1 MAADGSDQR
10 ELITEGSSA
19 WPALSPDGHTL
30 AFASTRG
37 DQMGIWRADA
47 DGTNARILLVVT
59 GTDAAFLV
67 FARDGRSLYF
77 TSSMQG
83 APATYRL
90 SIEGGN
96 PALVAPLFERAA
108 VSPNGRRLC
117 GAWIEKP
124 FGTGM
129 SLGGTYVPTGT
140 PVKVFPNLATTSL
153 GGSTDWTPDGLAVL
167 YIIVERF
174 NVWRRRVE
182 GGEPERV
189 TNFSDSRAG
198 PVRRSSYGPSLVM
211 CRRTPGSRRFPS
223 PVSG

>member
-1 MAADGSDQR
+1 
-10 ELITEGSSA
+10 
-19 WPALSPDGHTL
+19 
-30 AFASTRG
+30 
-37 DQMGIWRADA
+37 MGIWRADA
-47 DGTNARILLVVT
+47 DGTNARILSVV
-59 GTDAAFLV
+59 TDAAFLV

-108 VSPNGRRLC
+108 VSPDGRQLAGVYR
-117 GAWIEKP
+117 ENVR
-124 FGTGM
+124 TGM
-129 SLGGTYVPTGT
+129 SLRSMTTETGT

-167 YIIVERF
+167 YTTTERF

-189 TNFSDSRAG
+189 TNFSDLAL
-198 PVRRSSYGPSLVM
+198 VRFAVSPDGRSLVM
-211 CRRTPGSRRFPS
+211 CRGTQVRDAFLITGFR
-223 PVSG
+223 